1 MTLSAPQTAPD
12 LDTAPGTM
20 TTVLPAAARRRLPR
34 RVVGDSG
41 RSSAP
46 VGTRSRS
53 YRTMNVIVTI
63 ILSIGGIVMIAP
75 LLWTFS
81 TSLKTKEAV
90 FALPPQWIPDPVQ
103 WDTYIRVWTAGP
115 LASGIW
121 NSVIVSVSVT
131 VVGTVSSAIAAFA
144 FAKMRLPFKN
154 VVFLAML
161 SAIMIPFPTIMIPQF
176 KMFADAGMVDTLWP
190 LILPGLFG
198 NIVMIFFLRQFLD
211 SVPDSIIEAAKLDGA
226 GYLRI
231 FFTLIFP
238 AIRPAIAAQFI
249 LWFMAVWNDYLAPII
264 YLNSPEKQTL
274 QLVIASFNAT
284 YASQTD
290 YPLIM
295 AASFIALIPVLVV
308 FVVFQRQIIES
319 VALSGSKA

>member
-1 MTLSAPQTAPD
+1 MTIAPETSAPATVTA
-12 LDTAPGTM
+12 
-20 TTVLPAAARRRLPR
+20 VLPPGPARR
-34 RVVGDSG
+34 G
-41 RSSAP
+41 RIPARP
-46 VGTRSRS
+46 VGSSRTRSR
-53 YRTMNVIVTI
+53 RLTN
-63 ILSIGGIVMIAP
+63 ILLTAVLSLGGIIMIAP
-75 LLWTFS
+75 LVWTFS
-81 TSLKTKEAV
+81 TSLKTREAV
-90 FALPPQWIPDPVQ
+90 FALPPQWIPDPVM
-103 WDTYIRVWTAGP
+103 WENYVRVWTAGP
-115 LASGIW
+115 LASGIL

-131 VVGTVSSAIAAFA
+131 VVGTLTSAIAAFA

-154 VVFLAML
+154 LVFLLLL
-161 SAIMIPFPTIMIPQF
+161 SAIMIPFPRIMITQF
-176 KMFADAGMVDTLWP
+176 KMFGDAGMVDTLWP

-198 NIVMIFFLRQFLD
+198 NIVMIFFLKQYLD
-211 SVPDSIIEAAKLDGA
+211 SVPDSIIEAATLDGA

-231 FFTLIFP
+231 FLTLIFP

-295 AASFIALIPVLVV
+295 AASFIALVPVLLV
-308 FVVFQRQIIES
+308 FVIFQKQIIES
-319 VALSGSKA
+319 VALTGAKG